1 MYILKS
7 FFRREYMVVVQ
18 GQCSV
23 RIGLENLKR
32 KIPKLQPTILSH
44 QNVFSFRRT
53 IDLKVEEHIMGSSR
67 PPN

>member
-18 GQCSV
+18 GQS
-23 RIGLENLKR
+23 RLENLKR